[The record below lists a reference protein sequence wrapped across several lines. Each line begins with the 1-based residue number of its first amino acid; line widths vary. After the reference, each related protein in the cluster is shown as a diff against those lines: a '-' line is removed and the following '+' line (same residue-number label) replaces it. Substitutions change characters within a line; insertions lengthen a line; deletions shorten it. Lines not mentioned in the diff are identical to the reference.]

1 MGPDFQGRVFSEKK
15 AAGRLKPRQRG
26 LANRI
31 CFYQNPQ
38 IPESQIPNL
47 QISKF
52 PQSQKCKS
60 GSLQCWMKKLSI
72 CSDCRFLKSFGIG
85 KSKTFKSIRRCL
97 RTDFELIG
105 HHHILVINIDSLFR
119 FGLFDVICTSCV
131 QHPAAKCSCLY

>member
-52 PQSQKCKS
+52 PKSPKCKS
-60 GSLQCWMKKLSI
+60 GSLQSWMKKQSTI
-72 CSDCRFLKSFGIG
+72 PDGRFFESFGTG
-85 KSKTFKSIRRCL
+85 KFKTFKSIRRCL

-105 HHHILVINIDSLFR
+105 HCHIDHVFESSPSEI
-119 FGLFDVICTSCV
+119 TPACV
-131 QHPAAKCSCLY
+131 EMNPR